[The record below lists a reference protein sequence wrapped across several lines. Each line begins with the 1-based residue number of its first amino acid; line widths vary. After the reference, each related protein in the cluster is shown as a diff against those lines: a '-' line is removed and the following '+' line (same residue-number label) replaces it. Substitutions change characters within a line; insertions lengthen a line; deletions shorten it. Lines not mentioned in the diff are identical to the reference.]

1 MIRPTVEVL
10 LSMVDNL
17 TTPLRSTAQ
26 GVGGI
31 AKGLEN
37 TVKAMAG
44 AAVAYVMGDFFR
56 SSIGEAMKA
65 EESMSRLGH
74 SVRNSGGDFDAL
86 KPQIQETIDKLAK
99 LTTFTDD
106 DLADALSTLT
116 AKTGDVEGSLKN
128 MTLVT
133 DLAAREQIPLSEAVD
148 KVALALNGGVKL
160 FKAYGIEGGTVQER
174 TERLAKL
181 LSGEAATAADTF
193 SGKVKN
199 LGKAWGELKEDVGKA
214 IISNDAAGDSLGQLT
229 ATISGVAPYVA
240 NFVAGVVQ
248 GIADFAGGMQILA
261 ADAALAILGVPARFK
276 LAWGQL
282 MQAIANSIGES
293 RVLMTIFGDGLTR
306 VADKMGVSGDRMVT
320 ESRKSLRELKAGHDE
335 VVAGIVAT
343 TAKGETART
352 AETEKGAKGRLAA
365 EAKGA
370 KEQEAAAKD
379 SHKNLAAL
387 EEIAFKGSLTLLTA
401 QQREYQELVRRF
413 QDKMKGMTEGDYAK
427 AQALLAKAHGD
438 MILKWSGFDEEL
450 EPVVKSALLPIRG
463 GLMEV
468 DDAIETTG
476 SKLDESGAS
485 WERFKE
491 KAADVGFTVA
501 RVANDVLDFA
511 DALGLGDSKMATLV
525 GSIGQLGGAVGK
537 IASGDVLGGLKQGI
551 GAISKVVGSLFGK
564 SEQEKAVEAALNR
577 NRESLNRL
585 TESIG
590 DLNLNLTGKQL
601 SGVEGALKEFFAT
614 GGAAKLGWG
623 DRLVDALKAR
633 GLSMTDLEA
642 VAKTLDIDI
651 RPGGHL
657 DPKNLQ
663 LLETAI
669 GKTEPTQFGV
679 DFGGRR
685 NQIRAGVALGTVADE
700 GAATAELAKQMSP
713 AFAKAF
719 EGLDVT
725 TAGGKAGAA
734 TAIQGLFAQ
743 MSART
748 LVAADIG
755 DLRGSDFLQLL
766 EDLYGFF
773 GSGAGSGLAAPPID
787 LSSAPPVIL
796 AGSPGVAPIVTSDFA
811 SAPATVSFGFR
822 ELGDFLGV
830 KIDTTNEKLDTTN
843 DKLDALIGVAEDIAE
858 SSAATAA
865 GVTGD
870 ALTTRINRDLYTA
883 SQSSS
888 LNAGGV

>member
-10 LSMVDNL
+10 LSLIDNMSA
-17 TTPLRSTAQ
+17 PMRSTAQ
-26 GVGGI
+26 GVQGI

-37 TVKAMAG
+37 TMKAMAG
-44 AAVAYVMGDFFR
+44 AAVAYVTADFFK
-56 SSIGEAMKA
+56 SSISEAMKA
-65 EESMSRLGH
+65 EESMSRLGLA
-74 SVRNSGGDFDAL
+74 VRNSGGNFDAL
-86 KPQIQETIDKLAK
+86 KPQIETTIDGLAK

-106 DLADALSTLT
+106 DLADALSTLVT
-116 AKTGDVEGSLKN
+116 KTGDVQGSLKN

-133 DLAAREQIPLSEAVD
+133 DLAAREQIPLAEAVD
-148 KVALALNGGVKL
+148 KVALGLNGGVKM
-160 FKAYGIEGGTVQER
+160 FKAYGIEGGTAQER

-199 LGKAWGELKEDVGKA
+199 LGKAWSELKEDVGKA

-293 RVLMTIFGDGLTR
+293 RVLMTVFGDGLTKI
-306 VADKMGVSGDRMVT
+306 ADKMGVSGDRMVT
-320 ESRKSLRELKAGHDE
+320 ESRKSLRDLKAGHDE

-352 AETEKGAKGRLAA
+352 AETEKGAKERLAA
-365 EAKGA
+365 EAKAA
-370 KEQEAAAKD
+370 KGQEAAAKD

-387 EEIAFKGSLTLLTA
+387 EEVAFKGSLTLLTA

-413 QDKMKGMTEGDYAK
+413 QAKMEGMTKEDYAK
-427 AQALLAKAHGD
+427 AQALLAKSHGD
-438 MILKWSGFDEEL
+438 MILKWAGFDEEL
-450 EPVVKSALLPIRG
+450 KPVVKSALLPIRG

-468 DDAIETTG
+468 DGAIEATG
-476 SKLDESGAS
+476 SKLDDSLTS
-485 WERFKE
+485 WERFKSQ
-491 KAADVGFTVA
+491 AADVGFTVA
-501 RVANDVLDFA
+501 GLANDVLDFA

-551 GAISKVVGSLFGK
+551 SAISKVVGSLFGK
-564 SEQEKAVEAALNR
+564 SEQEKAVEAALNK

-585 TESIG
+585 TEKIG
-590 DLNLNLTGKQL
+590 DLNLNLTGQQL

-633 GLSMTDLEA
+633 GLSMTDLDA
-642 VAKTLDIDI
+642 VAKTLGINI

-657 DPKNLQ
+657 DPNTLLQ
-663 LLETAI
+663 LETAI
-669 GKTEPTQFGV
+669 GLTEPTQFGQ
-679 DFGGRR
+679 DYSGRR
-685 NQIRAGVALGTVADE
+685 DQIRAGVALGTVTDE
-700 GAATAELAKQMSP
+700 GAATAELAKQISP

-743 MSART
+743 MSAGT
-748 LVAADIG
+748 IATADLG
-755 DLRGSDFLQLL
+755 GLKGSEFLQLL
-766 EDLYGFF
+766 EDLFGFF
-773 GSGAGSGLAAPPID
+773 VPDGGTGLAA
-787 LSSAPPVIL
+787 PVIL
-796 AGSPGVAPIVTSDFA
+796 AGSPGVAPILTSETA
-811 SAPATVSFGFR
+811 TAPASVSFGFR
-822 ELGDFLGV
+822 ELGDFLGG
-830 KIDTTNEKLDTTN
+830 KIDTTN
-843 DKLDALIGVAEDIAE
+843 DKLDTLIGVAEDIAE

-883 SQSSS
+883 SQSSA